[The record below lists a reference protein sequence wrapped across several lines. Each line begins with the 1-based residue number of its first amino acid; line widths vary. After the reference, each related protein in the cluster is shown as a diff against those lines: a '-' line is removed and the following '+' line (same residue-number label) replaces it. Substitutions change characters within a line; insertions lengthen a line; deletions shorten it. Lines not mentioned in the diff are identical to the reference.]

1 MPPFAESTG
10 MINTLYLP
18 ELREMLAEGNAT
30 ELREFCTA
38 LHPARTAE
46 FMIGLSADESWQ
58 VLGHAPLWL
67 REQIFTFFPRESQIE
82 IFETQDRASVAE
94 LIVELAADDRVDLLE
109 DVRHE
114 VVEELLPLLPSEERR
129 EILRLRSFPEGSAGA
144 VMTTEAA
151 KLSESLTVKEAL
163 EELQP
168 QAMELETIS
177 YVYIVDETDHLR
189 GVVSARKLVSALGKL
204 ETKLSELMETDLVSA
219 DVMEDQENVAKK
231 VAHYDLLAIPVV
243 DHEHRL
249 LGIITHDDIIDV
261 VQEEALEDAHRIA
274 GVEPLEETYLKT
286 PVLVLSRKRGTW
298 LVILFIAGL
307 ATALALQHYQ
317 SDLERYLWLAW
328 FLPLIISSG
337 GNAGSQAATLII
349 SALTAGDVVP
359 RDWLR
364 ILLREIAMGLLLGAF
379 LGLIGYFA
387 AYWIAP
393 EDAGMPPKWQAALV
407 IPVTVLL
414 VVICGTLF
422 GALLPLL
429 FQRLGFDPA
438 YMSSPFVA
446 GIIDIVGILVY
457 MNVGAFVLGS
467 P

>member
-1 MPPFAESTG
+1 
-10 MINTLYLP
+10 MINTLYIP
-18 ELREMLAEGNAT
+18 ELREMLSEGNAA

-46 FMIGLSADESWQ
+46 FMIGLSADESWL

-67 REQIFTFFPRESQIE
+67 REQIFTFFPRENQIE
-82 IFETQDRASVAE
+82 IFESQDRAEVAE

-109 DVRHE
+109 DVRHD

-129 EILRLRSFPEGSAGA
+129 EILRLRSFPDGSAGA

-151 KLSESLTVKEAL
+151 KLGESLTVSQAL
-163 EELQP
+163 DELQP
-168 QAMELETIS
+168 QAMELETIA
-177 YVYIVDETDHLR
+177 YVYIVDDTDHLR
-189 GVVSARKLVSALGKL
+189 GVVSARKLVSSLGKL
-204 ETKLSELMETDLVSA
+204 ETRLAELMETDLVSA
-219 DVMEDQENVAKK
+219 DVMEDQESVAKK

-274 GVEPLEETYLKT
+274 GVEPLEESYLKT
-286 PVLVLSRKRGTW
+286 SVLVLSRKRGTW
-298 LVILFIAGL
+298 LVILFIAAL
-307 ATALALQHYQ
+307 ATAFALRIY
-317 SDLERYLWLAW
+317 DAELERIAWLAW

-349 SALTAGDVVP
+349 TALTAGDIVP
-359 RDWLR
+359 RDWFR

-379 LGLIGYFA
+379 LGLIGFIA
-387 AYWIAP
+387 AYSFVLDGPGAP
-393 EDAGMPPKWQAALV
+393 PRWQAAMV
-407 IPVTVLL
+407 IPITVLL
-414 VVICGTLF
+414 VVICGTLC

-438 YMSSPFVA
+438 LMSSPFVA
-446 GIIDIVGILVY
+446 GIIDIVGILLY
-457 MNVGAFVLGS
+457 MNVGAFLLRPPGG
-467 P
+467 